1 MTNLNNLNVNVENV
15 LSVNGNPVINQNI
28 VRIESNDTNLL
39 IFQSYESQ
47 IFTIDFVNKTIE
59 FYRDY
64 NASVTT
70 NRYRNKILKE
80 LGFIDIA
87 TLKDLNNAI
96 KEGETVQSGGYK
108 FTVDLTQ

>member
-1 MTNLNNLNVNVENV
+1 MTNNLNVNVENV

-39 IFQSYESQ
+39 IFQSYKSQ
-47 IFTIDFVNKTIE
+47 IFTIDFINKTIE

-70 NRYRNKILKE
+70 NRYRNKVLKE
-80 LGFIDIA
+80 LGFDKIA
-87 TLKDLNNAI
+87 TLKELNKALENG
-96 KEGETVQSGGYK
+96 KTSQLDKYD
-108 FTVDLTQ
+108 FTLKLTS